1 MPIAFRDAVDL
12 EELGAAA
19 FLTLEPA
26 AGGAEL
32 RAALF
37 LINARGEPLEFA
49 YNRVEL
55 PPDTFL
61 WRPGDLR
68 RHAERQV
75 VASLLSLCSREPRL
89 LFCRADEVGSELFC
103 RDLRLDVPVGRIGE
117 PLRPTAY
124 AAEETQE
131 TLAEP
136 APLHLFWFPAP
147 PAADSLERRLFER
160 LTTHGLLLE
169 PFERAATGLL
179 EVYSAA
185 ETPAP

>member
-19 FLTLEPA
+19 FLTLELA
-26 AGGAEL
+26 AGGAGY

-37 LINARGEPLEFA
+37 LVNARGEPLEFA

-61 WRPGDLR
+61 WRPSDLR
-68 RHAERQV
+68 RHAERRL

-103 RDLRLDVPVGRIGE
+103 QDLRLELPVGRIGE
-117 PLRPTAY
+117 PLKATAY

-131 TLAEP
+131 VLADP
-136 APLHLFWFPAP
+136 RPLHLFWFPGP
-147 PAADSLERRLFER
+147 PAADSIERRLFDR
-160 LTTHGLLLE
+160 LSIHGLLLE

-185 ETPAP
+185 EGPVP